1 LAAGGK
7 RGSSI
12 WVPREFKERLATLSR
27 RYGKPQWKI
36 LLDALAMYEA
46 YFRKS
51 RGKEELP
58 KVDKVVWYI
67 EKLSMSVGA
76 FKENPSKENLE
87 KSMKTLAQVRERLQ
101 VDTSLLERALNDY
114 FKLVGSLPED
124 PVERHTALDE
134 AVMEVNMALK
144 SVLIEIVYRHIL
156 KEEPTPET

>member
-1 LAAGGK
+1 LAV
-7 RGSSI
+7 GSSV
-12 WVPREFKERLATLSR
+12 WVPREFKERLVSLSR

-46 YFRKS
+46 GFRRS

-76 FKENPSKENLE
+76 FKENPTKENLE

-101 VDTSLLERALNDY
+101 VDTGILERALNDY

-124 PVERHTALDE
+124 PVERHTVLDE
-134 AVMEVNMALK
+134 VTMEVNMALK

-156 KEEPTPET
+156 KEEPTPGT